1 MKINKIK
8 NYYKSIYIFFIFFSL
23 IIFFFYTSNANSK
36 AYKIENIE
44 VSKPFEIKF
53 DKNKVIDEGFYK
65 AFEELMLLIVNSSD
79 QIKISNI
86 KLSEIK
92 AMIESFTIKEE
103 KFINEIYY
111 LNLGVS
117 FNKKQILK
125 FLEIKNI
132 FPSIPNKKKILF
144 IPIII
149 EEKKK
154 DLFIFNNNKLYDEW
168 LNYNESYH
176 LIEYI
181 LPTEDLEDLN
191 IIKEKYDQIEEYDF
205 KEITSKYSLEDS
217 IVSILFKK
225 DNDLRVISR
234 ITIKDKVFLKNK
246 SFKSIDLNDTNQ
258 VAKIVQNLKKDYED
272 YWKNSN
278 LINTSLKLPL
288 KIGIKST
295 DKQKIYKFENILNQQ
310 DLVYDFS
317 IIRYNKNFIIYN
329 VIFNGTPIIFLEKM
343 RENDFNIDTQNKI
356 WTLE

>member
-23 IIFFFYTSNANSK
+23 IIFFFSTSNANSK

-44 VSKPFEIKF
+44 VSKPFEMKF

-132 FPSIPNKKKILF
+132 FPSIPNKKNFYLF
-144 IPIII
+144 QLLL
-149 EEKKK
+149 KKK
-154 DLFIFNNNKLYDEW
+154 KGFIYL
-168 LNYNESYH
+168 
-176 LIEYI
+176 
-181 LPTEDLEDLN
+181 
-191 IIKEKYDQIEEYDF
+191 
-205 KEITSKYSLEDS
+205 
-217 IVSILFKK
+217 
-225 DNDLRVISR
+225 
-234 ITIKDKVFLKNK
+234 
-246 SFKSIDLNDTNQ
+246 
-258 VAKIVQNLKKDYED
+258 
-272 YWKNSN
+272 
-278 LINTSLKLPL
+278 
-288 KIGIKST
+288 
-295 DKQKIYKFENILNQQ
+295 
-310 DLVYDFS
+310 
-317 IIRYNKNFIIYN
+317 
-329 VIFNGTPIIFLEKM
+329 
-343 RENDFNIDTQNKI
+343 
-356 WTLE
+356 